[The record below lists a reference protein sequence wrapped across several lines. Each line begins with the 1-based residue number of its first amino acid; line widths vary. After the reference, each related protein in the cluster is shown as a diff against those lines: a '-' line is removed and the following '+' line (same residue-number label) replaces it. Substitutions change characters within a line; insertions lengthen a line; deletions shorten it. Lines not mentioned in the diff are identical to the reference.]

1 MQKVGY
7 ARVST
12 VGQSLE
18 SQVEQL
24 RREGC
29 DRIFQEKISGAKS
42 DRPRLA
48 HLLSSLGP
56 GDSLVVTRLDR
67 LARSTADLLN
77 IIQVTAKKGA
87 NFLSLAEPWANSSS
101 AVGKLMLTVLGGIAE
116 FERDLIALRTN
127 EGRARARQSGV
138 KFGPKFKLSPHQ
150 IEEIRKR
157 REAGESCRFLA
168 RSYGVSANTIS
179 RVKPI
184 CDRTSTLFEATSVVR
199 AR

>member
-1 MQKVGY
+1 MEKLGY

-18 SQVEQL
+18 SQVQQL
-24 RREGC
+24 REHGC
-29 DRIFQEKISGAKS
+29 TRLFQEKISGGKS

-48 HLLSSLGP
+48 RLLSSLGP
-56 GDSLVVTRLDR
+56 GDTLVVTRLDR

-77 IIQVTAKKGA
+77 IIQATTKKGA
-87 NFLSLAEPWANSSS
+87 SFLSLAEPWANTVTP
-101 AVGKLMLTVLGGIAE
+101 VGKLMLTVLGGIAE

-127 EGRARARQSGV
+127 EGRARARKSGV
-138 KFGPKFKLSPHQ
+138 KFGPKFKLTTHQ
-150 IEEIRKR
+150 IEEIKKR

-179 RVKPI
+179 RV
-184 CDRTSTLFEATSVVR
+184 R
-199 AR
+199 